1 MARGLARL
9 GSAGEWGWDYFPRG
23 EFMCLRGRSSS
34 QYFRLQCP
42 VFDSGTLSLREAKSG
57 AEERGR
63 QREVRGVSALG
74 HSHDPTTA

>member
-9 GSAGEWGWDYFPRG
+9 GSAGGGGWDCFPRG

-42 VFDSGTLSLREAKSG
+42 VSDSGTLRPKEAKSG
-57 AEERGR
+57 VEERGR
-63 QREVRGVSALG
+63 QREVGGVSALG
-74 HSHDPTTA
+74 HSHDPTSA